1 MYDNSDTVLMV
12 SIALLNFSF
21 ELKTAKRCCTQS
33 FEIHADH
40 IRQRQFPNS
49 TLDALGSAAGIVLR
63 DLQTGSPHME
73 SVLTLHWGCVM
84 SLSCGGKRSPF
95 VPKVRYRTALPG
107 ELLCV
112 ALGIHEGKWSHGAF
126 PLKRHRLNLLNL

>member
-1 MYDNSDTVLMV
+1 MYDNSDTVLLV

-33 FEIHADH
+33 FETHADH

-73 SVLTLHWGCVM
+73 SVLTLHWGCDEFVM
-84 SLSCGGKRSPF
+84 WGETKSLGSQGQVQDSSS
-95 VPKVRYRTALPG
+95 
-107 ELLCV
+107 
-112 ALGIHEGKWSHGAF
+112 W
-126 PLKRHRLNLLNL
+126 